1 MNSLTDLRE
10 VVDVV
15 IGVDT
20 HVHTH
25 SAAVLDAATGGV
37 LGEITVETTHE
48 GYAELVEFA
57 NNHATLRAWAIEGTG
72 GHGAG
77 LSRHLLEISEIVIE
91 LDRPKRA
98 ARRNGAKSDPLD
110 AIRAA
115 REAMARPRLGNPTQR
130 WRKPS
135 SVGAFGC
142 SPLRDQRLHRGPAA
156 GLQPGRCTRTHPS
169 PVPGAEARRDAQHR
183 LEPASA
189 RLVGHRDGQHGGGTA
204 GVGPSCARDAERSA

>member
-1 MNSLTDLRE
+1 MASLTDLRE

-25 SAAVLDAATGGV
+25 SAAVLDTATGGV
-37 LGEITVETTHE
+37 LDETTVEATAE
-48 GYAELVEFA
+48 GYAELVVFA
-57 NNHATLRAWAIEGTG
+57 NNHATLRTWAIEGTG

-91 LDRPKRA
+91 LDRRKRA

-115 REAMARPRLGNPTQR
+115 REAMARPQLYRAVVCGVTLAGLIPAACSQR
-130 WRKPS
+130 FPEP
-135 SVGAFGC
+135 GGC
-142 SPLRDQRLHRGPAA
+142 SRVD
-156 GLQPGRCTRTHPS
+156 
-169 PVPGAEARRDAQHR
+169 
-183 LEPASA
+183 
-189 RLVGHRDGQHGGGTA
+189 LVGNSGQH
-204 GVGPSCARDAERSA
+204 

>member
-1 MNSLTDLRE
+1 MDSLTDLRE

-25 SAAVLDAATGGV
+25 SAAVLDTATGGV
-37 LGEITVETTHE
+37 LGEITVEATAQ

-57 NNHATLRAWAIEGTG
+57 NHHATLRAWAIEGTS

-77 LSRHLLEISEIVIE
+77 LSRHLLASSQIVIE

-115 REAMARPRLGNPTQR
+115 REAMARPRLGTPRSGGERQAL
-130 WRKPS
+130 
-135 SVGAFGC
+135 SV
-142 SPLRDQRLHRGPAA
+142 LLAA
-156 GLQPGRCTRTHPS
+156 RRSAINASTNAQLQVFTPGDRRTRTHPS
-169 PVPGAEARRDAQHR
+169 PVPRSEARRDAQHR
-183 LEPASA
+183 RAPAGA
-189 RLVGHRDGQHGGGTA
+189 LVLGHRDHQHRGGAA
-204 GVGPSCARDAERSA
+204 GIGPSRARTV